1 MQNTSLFLVFQREQ
15 SQIMSLTEPTYRYNF
30 VLLMLRTYQ
39 HNFVFLMLC
48 GRNKREREEMKVR
61 RYERRRK
68 QISTGPPHLL
78 VSNLYS
84 GCTGPTTSFQYFS
97 IKNKTKSDF

>member
-30 VLLMLRTYQ
+30 SL
-39 HNFVFLMLC
+39 LMLC